1 MGTDETSKLVINGN
15 NNQDSSLRERVSKYL
30 LPVMVAV
37 IALVVTA
44 LTATIAT
51 SNTMATYN
59 RCYQN
64 LANCTANGFTCT
76 TASFPYNISG
86 YYTTDIRCE
95 YEADNSIHSYI
106 HAYAT
111 LQRSG
116 NIGDMNVTC
125 WCQANL
131 NLQAVSKDNKTLITN
146 DKCWIVVTRCPE

>member
-1 MGTDETSKLVINGN
+1 MGTDETSNLVINGN

-59 RCYQN
+59 HCYQN

-76 TASFPYNISG
+76 TASFPYNISV
-86 YYTTDIRCE
+86 
-95 YEADNSIHSYI
+95 SY
-106 HAYAT
+106 
-111 LQRSG
+111 
-116 NIGDMNVTC
+116 VK
-125 WCQANL
+125 
-131 NLQAVSKDNKTLITN
+131 VKSK
-146 DKCWIVVTRCPE
+146 